1 MFIFLMTKTLFNKS
15 LTQVLDNYSHWGWNE
30 TRLGSLGSEFND
42 TTGINYDVIIIIIKA
57 QHKKK

>member
-1 MFIFLMTKTLFNKS
+1 MTKTLFNKS